1 MSHNELSHLWAH
13 ITFDAWLVMIAILHK
28 DEFLG
33 KFAWWSLT
41 ITMALTGVI
50 SLLSYGAK

>member
-1 MSHNELSHLWAH
+1 MLHSEMNHLWAH

-41 ITMALTGVI
+41 ITMALTGVV